1 MRHTRLCTSLPIV
14 WLLVIALALPCRAAA
29 ACTDTANEILAAQ
42 LQEANADSVQ
52 QWVEDTLAAQAAGGS
67 ADWYII
73 ALTQSQKTYDTSAYA
88 AALRDYI
95 AQGTDGAMK
104 RQRTALALLAAA
116 PDSHGSLETL
126 LNETL
131 GVQGIMSLV
140 FGLHLQN
147 NGVQSE
153 TPIDQTVCNLVD
165 LQLTDG
171 GWALSGTKSDAD
183 VTAMVIQALAPHR
196 STPAVEDAI
205 SRALA
210 RLSAMQLENGGYQSY
225 GTPNPESA
233 AQVWMALSAL
243 DIDALTDARF
253 IKNGSTL
260 YDAILSFQCGSGQFS
275 HTSGGVP
282 NTMANV
288 QVFMALTA
296 YEIMQTEHRSIY
308 LFSGALP
315 PAAAETTV
323 SSTIDLF
330 VSSHTTT
337 TTADTTQTSTLTD
350 DTSSVWTPINSSLPE
365 QTDTIPLTTVTT
377 PHTST
382 TSAAASQEPSS
393 FPLRWLLTALIL
405 AGAAAVS
412 IYCFK
417 SGRRHPNHYILMIG
431 VAAVLII
438 AVHCIRIQSPED
450 YHSHDSA
457 LAESIGTVTFSI
469 RCDLLPEDHTHA
481 HLPDDGW
488 ITAPAE
494 YAFSEG
500 DTVLT
505 LLQEVCRTQNI
516 QLEIDGNTDALAY
529 IRGIENLYE
538 LDYGALSGWVYL
550 VNGASPSVGCGQ
562 YPLSD
567 GDTIEWVYT
576 MELGNDIP

>member
-1 MRHTRLCTSLPIV
+1 MRHARLCTSLLAV

-67 ADWYII
+67 ADWYIL
-73 ALTQSQKTYDTSAYA
+73 ALSQSKESYDTSAYA

-104 RQRTALALLAAA
+104 RQRIALALLAAA
-116 PDSHGSLETL
+116 PDSHGSLEPL

-131 GVQGIMSLV
+131 GAQGIMSLV

-147 NGVQSE
+147 NSVQSD
-153 TPIDQTVCNLVD
+153 TPIDQTVNRLVD

-171 GWALSGTKSDAD
+171 GWALSGARSDAD

-196 STPAVEDAI
+196 SAPAVENAI
-205 SRALA
+205 SHALK

-253 IKNGSTL
+253 LKNGCSV
-260 YDAILSFQCGSGQFS
+260 YDAILSFQCGNGQFS
-275 HTSGGVP
+275 HTLGGVA
-282 NTMANV
+282 NSMANV

-296 YEIMQTEHRSIY
+296 YEIMQNEHRSIY

-323 SSTIDLF
+323 SSTNDSS
-330 VSSHTTT
+330 VSSQT
-337 TTADTTQTSTLTD
+337 TTADTTQTSTLTE
-350 DTSSVWTPINSSLPE
+350 DTGAVSAPTNSSLPE
-365 QTDTIPLTTVTT
+365 QTDTKPLTTVTT
-377 PHTST
+377 AHTSIIT
-382 TSAAASQEPSS
+382 AAAAQEPSS

-405 AGAAAVS
+405 IGAAAAS
-412 IYCFK
+412 FYCYR
-417 SGRRHPNHYILMIG
+417 SGRRHPNHYILIVG
-431 VAAVLII
+431 AAAVLII

-450 YHSHDSA
+450 YRSHDSA
-457 LAESIGTVTFSI
+457 PAESIGTVSFSI

-488 ITAPAE
+488 ITAPTE

-500 DTVLT
+500 DTVLA

-529 IRGIENLYE
+529 IRGIGNLYE

-562 YPLSD
+562 YSLSD

-576 MELGNDIP
+576 LELGNDIP